1 MSNYDPR
8 DILVLCESIMED
20 GELTYDE
27 LYRLAEWLNN
37 HQEACSNWP
46 GSLLVAPLQK
56 AWADGKVTKTEA
68 RQVVPLPERVTL
80 PAEGRYPDAS
90 FDGFLIRGARAVAC
104 RVVPIRGVSDHF
116 PAILTIAPE

>member
-1 MSNYDPR
+1 MLAHATEMEMLYSKGEKVITVIAGDFNTGPSDPQFA
-8 DILVLCESIMED
+8 LEQ
-20 GELTYDE
+20 TF
-27 LYRLAEWLNN
+27 
-37 HQEACSNWP
+37 
-46 GSLLVAPLQK
+46 SLLRHNFE
-56 AWADGKVTKTEA
+56 WTWEG
-68 RQVVPLPERVTL
+68 VPLPERVSL

>member
-8 DILVLCESIMED
+8 EILVLCESIMED

-56 AWADGKVTKTEA
+56 A
-68 RQVVPLPERVTL
+68 
-80 PAEGRYPDAS
+80 
-90 FDGFLIRGARAVAC
+90 
-104 RVVPIRGVSDHF
+104 
-116 PAILTIAPE
+116 